1 MELTFKQEKET
12 KNTVRYQE
20 QSDGDVVIG
29 PLYVQKSALGE
40 NPPEELTLW
49 LEIAES
55 EDADPRYRLF
65 HSGAGPPQPASLRA
79 FEESVGD
86 PACQEQSSGFH

>member
-20 QSDGDVVIG
+20 QSDGDIVIG

-40 NPPEELTLW
+40 NAPAELTIWIELDTDEEAEEL
-49 LEIAES
+49 EEVEAEL
-55 EDADPRYRLF
+55 DAV
-65 HSGAGPPQPASLRA
+65 
-79 FEESVGD
+79 EET
-86 PACQEQSSGFH
+86 A

>member
-1 MELTFKQEKET
+1 MELTFTQEKET

-40 NPPEELTLW
+40 NPPAELSIWIDRAQDEELEEVEEE
-49 LEIAES
+49 LEAV
-55 EDADPRYRLF
+55 
-65 HSGAGPPQPASLRA
+65 
-79 FEESVGD
+79 EET
-86 PACQEQSSGFH
+86 A

>member
-40 NPPEELTLW
+40 NPPAELTLW

-55 EDADPRYRLF
+55 EDADDEE
-65 HSGAGPPQPASLRA
+65 PAESEDSDA
-79 FEESVGD
+79 EGGQESDSEEWG
-86 PACQEQSSGFH
+86 G

>member
-20 QSDGDVVIG
+20 QGEDVVIG

-40 NPPEELTLW
+40 NPPAELSVSI
-49 LEIAES
+49 EIAEL
-55 EDADPRYRLF
+55 EAIEGELETV
-65 HSGAGPPQPASLRA
+65 
-79 FEESVGD
+79 EES
-86 PACQEQSSGFH
+86 A

>member
-29 PLYVQKSALGE
+29 PLYVQKSALGD
-40 NPPEELTLW
+40 NPPEELSITI
-49 LEIAES
+49 EVDES
-55 EDADPRYRLF
+55 QPEDEDAADE
-65 HSGAGPPQPASLRA
+65 AMDDV
-79 FEESVGD
+79 EEVEET
-86 PACQEQSSGFH
+86 A

>member
-40 NPPEELTLW
+40 NPPAELSVWIEFAGSEDAEDEAEES
-49 LEIAES
+49 AES
-55 EDADPRYRLF
+55 E
-65 HSGAGPPQPASLRA
+65 
-79 FEESVGD
+79 EEVEETEEL
-86 PACQEQSSGFH
+86 AEATA

>member
-40 NPPEELTLW
+40 NPPEELSVW
-49 LEIAES
+49 IEFAASEDAEESAES
-55 EDADPRYRLF
+55 E
-65 HSGAGPPQPASLRA
+65 
-79 FEESVGD
+79 EEVEETEEL
-86 PACQEQSSGFH
+86 AEATA

>member
-20 QSDGDVVIG
+20 QSEGDVVIG

-40 NPPEELTLW
+40 KPPAELSVSIDIAELEAVEEEL
-49 LEIAES
+49 EAV
-55 EDADPRYRLF
+55 
-65 HSGAGPPQPASLRA
+65 
-79 FEESVGD
+79 EET
-86 PACQEQSSGFH
+86 A

>member
-29 PLYVQKSALGE
+29 PLYIQKSALGE
-40 NPPEELTLW
+40 NPPAELRLSI
-49 LEIAES
+49 EIAEL
-55 EDADPRYRLF
+55 EAI
-65 HSGAGPPQPASLRA
+65 
-79 FEESVGD
+79 EEKLETVEETS
-86 PACQEQSSGFH
+86 